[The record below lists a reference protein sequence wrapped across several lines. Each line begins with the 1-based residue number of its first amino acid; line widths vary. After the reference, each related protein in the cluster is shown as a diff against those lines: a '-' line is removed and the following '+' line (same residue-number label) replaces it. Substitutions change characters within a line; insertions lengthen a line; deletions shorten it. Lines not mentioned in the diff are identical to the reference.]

1 MAGFGG
7 KAPVFVPFEA
17 VQGTLRYNPKFSTRY
32 FKKLSTL
39 PTPILDYFEPEKP
52 SGTLRV
58 VVQGGSTAAGF
69 PYYYGASFARMLEAR
84 LNATFPDQ
92 TIEVINTG
100 LSGINS
106 YSLLDMAPD
115 IIAIDP
121 DLVVI
126 YAGHNEY
133 YGALGVASSETA
145 GQSPALVNTYLRL
158 QGLATVQ
165 ALSSAIAAVMSPSST
180 SGSSGTMME
189 RMVREENVP
198 FEGDLYTQ
206 GLRQYEANMRALM
219 QRYQRAQIP
228 VLWGTLVSNLRDH
241 APFISIP
248 SAGNEADYEA
258 LRQRVQLDLAAG
270 RQEAAKQALEAYIA
284 QDEHAAWPHFALA
297 RLLLPTDRTRAADHF
312 LRAKEYDALRFRAP
326 EAMNDLIREI
336 AAEYD
341 VPIVETAPAFIRLSD
356 TGIIGK
362 ESMLEHLHP
371 NVEGY
376 FALSDAFYDA
386 ICDLESLGSCANRI
400 SSAVARK
407 DFVFATRV
415 DEQLGERRLQ
425 LLMAGWP
432 FKPVGS
438 APARTDTMQAR
449 SYADARAIEVLRNE
463 KSWFIATNEIAI
475 WHVQQEEWHE
485 ALLATFAMAQEF
497 PFMAEPYEWSAQV
510 LLGQNK
516 GEQAM
521 PFIEQAYARGSTT
534 QADYLK
540 GAALVQQVEYEQAEE
555 VLTRALGARPRDAQI
570 IRHLALVYRKTGR
583 LAEARQLEQTLQLP

>member
-1 MAGFGG
+1 M
-7 KAPVFVPFEA
+7 FVPFDE
-17 VQGTLRYNPKFSTRY
+17 VQGTLQYNPKLPTRY

-39 PTPILDYFEPEKP
+39 PTPILDYFMPEKP
-52 SGTLRV
+52 TGTLRV

-84 LNATFPDQ
+84 LAATFPDQ
-92 TIEVINTG
+92 TIEFINTG

-106 YSLLDMAPD
+106 YSLLDMAPE

-165 ALSSAIAAVMSPSST
+165 ALSSGIAAVVST
-180 SGSSGTMME
+180 PNGPGSSGTMME

-198 FEGDLYTQ
+198 FGGDLYKQ
-206 GLRQYEANMRALM
+206 GLRQYETNMRALM
-219 QRYQRAQIP
+219 QEYQRAQIP
-228 VLWGTLVSNLRDH
+228 VMWGTLVSNLRDH

-248 SAGNEADYEA
+248 AAGNEAEYQA
-258 LRQRVQLDLAAG
+258 MRQRVERDLATG
-270 RQEAAKQALEAYIA
+270 QHEAAKQALEAYIA
-284 QDEHAAWPHFALA
+284 QDEGAAWPHFALA
-297 RLLLPTDRTRAADHF
+297 TLLLPTDRTRAADHF
-312 LRAKEYDALRFRAP
+312 MRAKEYDALRFRAP
-326 EAMNDLIREI
+326 EAVNDLIREI
-336 AAEYD
+336 AADYAIP
-341 VPIVETAPAFIRLSD
+341 VVETAPAFSRLSK
-356 TGIIGK
+356 TGIIGE

-386 ICDLESLGSCANRI
+386 ICDFETLGPCANRI
-400 SSAVARK
+400 SRRVARK

-415 DEQLGERRLQ
+415 DERLGERRLQ
-425 LLMAGWP
+425 LLLAGWP
-432 FKPVGS
+432 FKPAGS

-449 SYADARAIEVLRNE
+449 DYADARAIEVLRKE
-463 KSWFIATNEIAI
+463 KSWFIATNEMAI
-475 WHVQQEEWHE
+475 RHAQEEEWHQ
-485 ALLATFAMAQEF
+485 ALLATFAMTQEF
-497 PFMAEPYEWSAQV
+497 PFMAEPYEWSAQIM
-510 LLGQNK
+510 LGQKK
-516 GEQAM
+516 GGQAL
-521 PFIEQAYARGSTT
+521 PYIEEAYARGSTI

-540 GAALVQQVEYEQAEE
+540 GAALAQMGDMQQAEE
-555 VLTRALGARPRDAQI
+555 LLNHVLTARPRDAKTLGLLIQI
-570 IRHLALVYRKTGR
+570 Y
-583 LAEARQLEQTLQLP
+583 EQTDRLEEATQLRQTLRSP